1 MQVSRVRTKE
11 RTVTID
17 IYTAAHLCEPPI
29 EWMLNRE
36 ILCSQL
42 DSRSVKVQTAR
53 QQVNAHQ
60 PTQQPDGFLIE
71 AGQGAFTAI
80 FQ

>member
-1 MQVSRVRTKE
+1 MQSKQRTKE
-11 RTVTID
+11 RTIIMD
-17 IYTAAHLCEPPI
+17 IYTAAPPT
-29 EWMLNRE
+29 ELMLNRE

-42 DSRSVKVQTAR
+42 DSCSGKVQTAR
-53 QQVNAHQ
+53 QQVNVHQ

-71 AGQGAFTAI
+71 AGHGAFTAI